1 MHDGYHSYQGRK
13 GDILEALAG
22 MGIKPAY
29 DKRDRSMTFED
40 ETIAGVR
47 WSALIVRQ
55 NSIIECMFAGKA
67 GGRLVGSN
75 FAVLAYEARQAADPT
90 FKRESFKAPARY
102 PRPHHRGSPDN
113 LKEIVVQEVALV
125 RLIKDEIRRRANEGN
140 SP

>member
-1 MHDGYHSYQGRK
+1 
-13 GDILEALAG
+13 
-22 MGIKPAY
+22 
-29 DKRDRSMTFED
+29 MTFEN

-55 NSIIECMFAGKA
+55 KSIIECMFAGKA

-90 FKRESFKAPARY
+90 FKRESFKVPARY